1 MELILHNNPRSMFS
15 EKVRRVLAFKGLD
28 WTDIEVPGLPP
39 KTYLTPLTG
48 GYRRMPVLQIGA
60 DIYCDSALIIRK
72 LEEIAPNPTIFPEA
86 SAGTA
91 AMIADWAD
99 HRVAMWSIISVF
111 PDFLPHVTEA
121 FIKDRTALVADFA
134 PDRVKVLAP
143 HTLAQLG
150 QFALM
155 LDAALA
161 QHPFVAG
168 TEFSVADAACYH
180 VAFFVRSSPRAFAP
194 LQAKPRIAAWMDRI
208 AAFPAPTITAKEQAY
223 PLTVAAAAEPADLGD
238 FSAEGDVIALG
249 QVVSIAADDYAKER
263 IVGEIVKLTPEAI
276 GLRQHDDTLGDT
288 VIHFPRLGFTID
300 VVMGA

>member
-39 KTYLTPLTG
+39 KSFLTPLTG

-60 DIYCDSALIIRK
+60 DIYCDSALIVRK
-72 LEEIAPNPTIFPEA
+72 LEEIAPDPTVFPA
-86 SAGTA
+86 SSAGTA
-91 AMIADWAD
+91 EMIADWVD

-111 PDFLPHVTEA
+111 PDFLPHVTEE

-143 HTLAQLG
+143 HTLAQFE

-155 LDAALA
+155 LDAALG

-168 TEFSVADAACYH
+168 ADFSIADASCYL
-180 VAFFVRSSPRAFAP
+180 VAFFARNSPRAFAP
-194 LQAKPRIAAWMDRI
+194 LQVRPRILAWMDRMEAI
-208 AAFPAPTITAKEQAY
+208 PAPAVTAKEQAY
-223 PLTVAAAAEPADLGD
+223 PLGVAAATEPADLGD
-238 FSAEGDVIALG
+238 FSAEGDSLALG
-249 QVVSIAADDYAKER
+249 QIVSISADDYAKER
-263 IVGEIVKLTPEAI
+263 IVGEIVKLTPQAI
-276 GLRQHDDTLGDT
+276 GVRQHDDTLGDT
-288 VIHFPRLGFTID
+288 VIHFPRIGFTID
-300 VVMGA
+300 VVLGA